1 MHREGKKV
9 AAMPY
14 FDKEMAAFIVRLADI
29 PDNYKTKVYFI
40 IQVVGLV
47 QYENNN
53 QKTPTERREEIP
65 A

>member
-1 MHREGKKV
+1 
-9 AAMPY
+9 
-14 FDKEMAAFIVRLADI
+14 MAAFIVRLADI